1 MIKTGLALDDKQ
13 LAEEARRMQ
22 LGEINT
28 KKPSKKVKKDDEETK
43 RLKLINAKSKS
54 KQKQMSMPRTVATA
68 AKKVVYFQNP
78 KKIKERV
85 NKYRKQCTLDH
96 TET

>member
-1 MIKTGLALDDKQ
+1 
-13 LAEEARRMQ
+13 MQ

-68 AKKVVYFQNP
+68 AKKVVYF
-78 KKIKERV
+78 
-85 NKYRKQCTLDH
+85 
-96 TET
+96 